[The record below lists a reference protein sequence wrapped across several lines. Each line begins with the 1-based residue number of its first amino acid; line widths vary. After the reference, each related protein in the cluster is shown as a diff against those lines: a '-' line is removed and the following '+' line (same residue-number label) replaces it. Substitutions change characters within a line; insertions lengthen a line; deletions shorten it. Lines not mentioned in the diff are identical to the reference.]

1 VREMCGEYEWK
12 YKKDVY
18 ESEQPSH
25 YDQVERKKEKT
36 LYGNFI
42 QKKTWP
48 IVKNTNKNPK

>member
-1 VREMCGEYEWK
+1 MREMCGEYEWK